1 MAIFCKK
8 VKKFLKNLK
17 THSVGGEF
25 PLLECV
31 WLNIVLHLFI
41 ISCRVIDQLAMLSE
55 SRTVAGAIPGMLN
68 AVVFEGTS
76 EVWASGCSGGE
87 ESDYR
92 IKSVDGKL
100 RAQESARGIEEVS
113 VWIGLPT
120 NKVAKNVGGDHSVC
134 HTPFVESCRH
144 KYVRR
149 GLGVLPDIGNI
160 VERHTVLRCPFTDNL
175 GVFVMLLCECFQ
187 LLPTAAFL
195 ARTVSASAEEQKI
208 TVASEG

>member
-1 MAIFCKK
+1 M
-8 VKKFLKNLK
+8 
-17 THSVGGEF
+17 S
-25 PLLECV
+25 EC
-31 WLNIVLHLFI
+31 LLHLFI
-41 ISCRVIDQLAMLSE
+41 IGCGIVDQLALFGE
-55 SRTVAGAIPGMLN
+55 TRAVAGAIPRMLG
-68 AVVFEGTS
+68 AVVFEGAA

-100 RAQESARGIEEVS
+100 RAQESARGIEKVS

-120 NKVAKNVGGDHSVC
+120 NKVAKKIGCDHSGC

-175 GVFVMLLCECFQ
+175 GVFVMLPCEVFKF
-187 LLPTAAFL
+187 LPTAAFL
-195 ARTVSASAEEQKI
+195 ARAVSASAEEQK
-208 TVASEG
+208 VAVVSER